1 MVTRSPNS
9 AGQSPVSPGARDAS
23 TSVRVGALPCASPM
37 TPDMLL
43 TFLVLAGAVAL
54 FVSEKMPPEVVAMLS
69 LAALLTLRL
78 VSTEEALSGFSS
90 PATVTVAAMFV
101 LSAGLQHSGSLN
113 RLGEAIARIRWG
125 WLLALVMMLLT
136 AAVSAFIN
144 NTAAV
149 AVFLPLIIAA
159 AVANNLPPSKF
170 LIPLSYAAQFG
181 GVCTL
186 IGTSTN
192 LLVDSMAR
200 QAGHAGFTIFEF
212 SELGILFVAAGVV
225 YMMIAR
231 IFLLPDLGVPHQADS
246 GHAGRYVVELL
257 VPGKSGAVGR
267 RGAELLPADSG
278 DVVVLEIFR
287 GGGALASPRDG
298 VIEPGDRLLVRGN
311 WNDVEQARRK
321 LKLAFDQVATD
332 LDLEGDD
339 EDGRVHAEAM
349 VAPGSH
355 LIGHSLADVR
365 FAHMYRARVQGL
377 HRHRLAIRQRLDQV
391 PLAVG
396 DVLLLD
402 APESALDL
410 MRADP
415 GLVVMGEREQTRTS
429 LRRSL
434 MALGIL
440 TAVVAVAAAGLM
452 SIVASAIIGCCMLLL
467 LRVLKPEEAYAAID
481 WRVVLLLAGVL
492 PLGIA
497 LQNSGAAALIADF
510 SIGLVGGLGPVATL
524 AVIYIMTSLL
534 TEVMSNNASAA
545 LVVPI
550 AIATAESLGL
560 DSKPFLVA
568 VAFAASTSFAT
579 PISYQ
584 TNTMVYAAGG
594 YRFQDFVKVGLPLNI
609 IFITMAVVLIPRYFP
624 FHA

>member
-1 MVTRSPNS
+1 
-9 AGQSPVSPGARDAS
+9 
-23 TSVRVGALPCASPM
+23 M

-54 FVSEKMPPEVVAMLS
+54 FVSEKMPPEVVAMLT

-200 QAGHAGFTIFEF
+200 QAGHDGFTIFEF
-212 SELGILFVAAGVV
+212 SRLGLVFVVAGTL
-225 YMMIAR
+225 YLMFAR
-231 IFLLPDLGVPHQADS
+231 RFLLPDLGVPQRADS
-246 GHAGRYVVELL
+246 GHAGRYVVELV
-257 VPGKSGAVGR
+257 VPDRSGAIGK
-267 RGAELLPADSG
+267 RGAELLPHDIG
-278 DVVVLEIFR
+278 DVVLLEIIR
-287 GGGALASPRDG
+287 ARSVLPSPRGTD
-298 VIEPGDRLLVRGN
+298 IEAGDRLLVRGS
-311 WNDVEQARRK
+311 WPDIEAARRK
-321 LKLAFDQVATD
+321 LRLAHDHVATD
-332 LDLEGDD
+332 LEDD
-339 EDGRVHAEAM
+339 VEDGRVYAEAM

-355 LIGHSLADVR
+355 LVGLSLADVR
-365 FAHMYRARVQGL
+365 FAHVYRARVQGL
-377 HRHRLAIRQRLDQV
+377 HRHRLSIRQPLDQV

-429 LRRSL
+429 IRRSL
-434 MALGIL
+434 LALGIL
-440 TAVVAVAAAGLM
+440 TAVVAVAATGLM

-510 SIGLVGGLGPVATL
+510 SIGMVGGLGPVATL
-524 AVIYIMTSLL
+524 AVIYVMTSLL
-534 TEVMSNNASAA
+534 TEIMSNNASAA

-568 VAFAASTSFAT
+568 VAFSASTSFAT

-594 YRFQDFVKVGLPLNI
+594 YRFRDFVKVGLPLNL
-609 IFITMAVVLIPRYFP
+609 IFIVLAIVLIPRHFP

>member
-1 MVTRSPNS
+1 
-9 AGQSPVSPGARDAS
+9 
-23 TSVRVGALPCASPM
+23 M

-54 FVSEKMPPEVVAMLS
+54 FVSEKMPPEVVAMLT

-125 WLLALVMMLLT
+125 WLLALVMMLLS

-186 IGTSTN
+186 IGSSTN

-200 QAGHAGFTIFEF
+200 QAGHEGFTIFEF
-212 SELGILFVAAGVV
+212 SQLGIVFVVAGTL
-225 YMMIAR
+225 YLMFAR
-231 IFLLPDLGVPHQADS
+231 RFLLPDLGVPQQADS

-257 VPGKSGAVGR
+257 VPAKSSAVGK
-267 RGAELLPADSG
+267 RGAELLPHDIG
-278 DVVVLEIFR
+278 DVVLLEIIRARTVLPTPR
-287 GGGALASPRDG
+287 GTE
-298 VIEPGDRLLVRGN
+298 IEAGDRVLVRGS
-311 WNDVEQARRK
+311 WPDIEAARRK
-321 LKLAFDQVATD
+321 LKLAHDHVATD
-332 LDLEGDD
+332 LEDD
-339 EDGRVHAEAM
+339 VEDGRVHAEAM

-355 LIGHSLADVR
+355 LIGLSLADVR
-365 FAHMYRARVQGL
+365 FAHVYRARVQGL
-377 HRHRLAIRQRLDQV
+377 HRHRLSIRQPLDQV

-429 LRRSL
+429 IRRSL
-434 MALGIL
+434 LALGIL

-510 SIGLVGGLGPVATL
+510 SIGMVGGLGPVATL
-524 AVIYIMTSLL
+524 AVIYVMTSLL
-534 TEVMSNNASAA
+534 TEIMSNNASAA

-594 YRFQDFVKVGLPLNI
+594 YRFRDFVKVGLPLNL
-609 IFITMAVVLIPRYFP
+609 IFIVMAIVLIPRHFP

>member
-1 MVTRSPNS
+1 
-9 AGQSPVSPGARDAS
+9 
-23 TSVRVGALPCASPM
+23 M

-54 FVSEKMPPEVVAMLS
+54 FVSEKMPPEVVAMLT

-200 QAGHAGFTIFEF
+200 QAGHDGFTIFEF
-212 SELGILFVAAGVV
+212 SRLGLVFVVAGTL
-225 YMMIAR
+225 YLMFAR
-231 IFLLPDLGVPHQADS
+231 RFLLPDLGVPQRADS

-257 VPGKSGAVGR
+257 VPDRSGAIGK
-267 RGAELLPADSG
+267 RGAELLPHDIG
-278 DVVVLEIFR
+278 DVVLLEIIR
-287 GGGALASPRDG
+287 ARSVLPSPRGTD
-298 VIEPGDRLLVRGN
+298 IEAGDRLLVRGS
-311 WNDVEQARRK
+311 WPDIEAARRK
-321 LKLAFDQVATD
+321 LRLAHDHVATD
-332 LDLEGDD
+332 LEDD
-339 EDGRVHAEAM
+339 VEDGRVYAEAM

-355 LIGHSLADVR
+355 LVGLSLADVR
-365 FAHMYRARVQGL
+365 FAHVYRARVQGL
-377 HRHRLAIRQRLDQV
+377 HRHRLSIRQPLDQV

-429 LRRSL
+429 IRRSL
-434 MALGIL
+434 LALGIL

-452 SIVASAIIGCCMLLL
+452 SIVAAAIIGCCMLLL

-497 LQNSGAAALIADF
+497 LQNSGAAALIADV

-524 AVIYIMTSLL
+524 AVIYVMTSLM
-534 TEVMSNNASAA
+534 TEIMSNNASAA

-594 YRFQDFVKVGLPLNI
+594 YRFRDFVKVGLPLNL
-609 IFITMAVVLIPRYFP
+609 IFIVMAIVLIPRHFP

>member
-1 MVTRSPNS
+1 
-9 AGQSPVSPGARDAS
+9 
-23 TSVRVGALPCASPM
+23 M

-54 FVSEKMPPEVVAMLS
+54 FVSEKMPPEVVAMLT

-200 QAGHAGFTIFEF
+200 QAGHEGFTIFEF
-212 SELGILFVAAGVV
+212 SRLGLVFVVAGTL
-225 YMMIAR
+225 YLMFAR
-231 IFLLPDLGVPHQADS
+231 RFLLPDLGVPQRADS

-257 VPGKSGAVGR
+257 VPDRSGAIGK
-267 RGAELLPADSG
+267 RGAELLPHDIG
-278 DVVVLEIFR
+278 DVVLLEIIR
-287 GGGALASPRDG
+287 ARSVLPSPRGTD
-298 VIEPGDRLLVRGN
+298 IEAGDRLLVRGS
-311 WNDVEQARRK
+311 WPDIEAARRK
-321 LKLAFDQVATD
+321 LRLAHDNVATD
-332 LDLEGDD
+332 LEDD
-339 EDGRVHAEAM
+339 VEDGRVYAEAM

-355 LIGHSLADVR
+355 LVGLSLADVR
-365 FAHMYRARVQGL
+365 FAHVYRARVQGL
-377 HRHRLAIRQRLDQV
+377 HRHRLSIRQPLDQV

-429 LRRSL
+429 IRRSL
-434 MALGIL
+434 LALGIL
-440 TAVVAVAAAGLM
+440 TAVVAVAGAGLM
-452 SIVASAIIGCCMLLL
+452 SIVAAAIIGCCMLLL

-497 LQNSGAAALIADF
+497 LQNSGAAALIADV

-524 AVIYIMTSLL
+524 AVIYVMTSLL
-534 TEVMSNNASAA
+534 TEIMSNNASAA

-568 VAFAASTSFAT
+568 VAFSASTSFAT

-594 YRFQDFVKVGLPLNI
+594 YRFRDFVKVGLPLNL
-609 IFITMAVVLIPRYFP
+609 IFIVLAIVLIPRHFP

>member
-1 MVTRSPNS
+1 
-9 AGQSPVSPGARDAS
+9 
-23 TSVRVGALPCASPM
+23 M

-54 FVSEKMPPEVVAMLS
+54 FVSEKMPPEVVAMLA

-78 VSTEEALSGFSS
+78 VTTEEALSGFSS

-113 RLGEAIARIRWG
+113 RLGEMIARIRWG

-149 AVFLPLIIAA
+149 AVFLPLVIAA

-212 SELGILFVAAGVV
+212 SRLGITFVVAGTV
-225 YMMIAR
+225 YMMFAR
-231 IFLLPDLGVPHQADS
+231 RFLLPDLGVPRRADS

-257 VPGKSGAVGR
+257 VPEKSGAVGR
-267 RGAELLPADSG
+267 RGSELLPGDSG

-287 GGGALASPRDG
+287 GRTALPSPHG
-298 VIEPGDRLLVRGN
+298 TGIEPGDRLLVRGN
-311 WNDVEQARRK
+311 WLDIEQARRK
-321 LKLAFDQVATD
+321 LKLGYDHVASD
-332 LDLEGDD
+332 IEVDD

-355 LIGHSLADVR
+355 LVGHSLADVR
-365 FAHMYRARVQGL
+365 FAHMYHARVLGL
-377 HRHRLAIRQRLDQV
+377 HRHRLAIRQPLDQV

-396 DVLLLD
+396 DVFLLD

-415 GLVVMGEREQTRTS
+415 GLVVLGERGQARTS
-429 LRRSL
+429 MRRSL
-434 MALGIL
+434 LALGIL
-440 TAVVAVAAAGLM
+440 VAVVAVAAAGLM
-452 SIVASAIIGCCMLLL
+452 SIVASAIIGCCALLL
-467 LRVLKPEEAYAAID
+467 LRVLEPEDAYAAID

-497 LQNSGAAALIADF
+497 LQKSGAAALVADF
-510 SIGLVGGLGPVATL
+510 SIGLVGGLGPVATM
-524 AVIYIMTSLL
+524 AVIYIMTSML

-594 YRFQDFVKVGLPLNI
+594 YRFRDFVKVGLPLNI
-609 IFITMAVVLIPRYFP
+609 IFIVMAVVLIPQHFP
-624 FHA
+624 FRP

>member
-1 MVTRSPNS
+1 
-9 AGQSPVSPGARDAS
+9 
-23 TSVRVGALPCASPM
+23 M

-54 FVSEKMPPEVVAMLS
+54 FVSEKMPPEVVAMLT

-200 QAGHAGFTIFEF
+200 QAGHEGFTIFEF
-212 SELGILFVAAGVV
+212 SRLGIVFVVAGTL
-225 YMMIAR
+225 YLMFAR
-231 IFLLPDLGVPHQADS
+231 RFLLPDLGVPQQADS

-257 VPGKSGAVGR
+257 VPDRSGAIGK
-267 RGAELLPADSG
+267 RGAELLPHDIG
-278 DVVVLEIFR
+278 DVVLLEIIR
-287 GGGALASPRDG
+287 ARSVVPSPRGTD
-298 VIEPGDRLLVRGN
+298 IEAGDRLLVRGS
-311 WNDVEQARRK
+311 WPDIEAARRK
-321 LKLAFDQVATD
+321 LRLAHDNVATD
-332 LDLEGDD
+332 LEDD
-339 EDGRVHAEAM
+339 VEDGRVYAEAM

-355 LIGHSLADVR
+355 LVGLSLADVR
-365 FAHMYRARVQGL
+365 FAHVYRARVQGL
-377 HRHRLAIRQRLDQV
+377 HRHRLSIRQPLDQV

-429 LRRSL
+429 IRRSL
-434 MALGIL
+434 LALGIL

-452 SIVASAIIGCCMLLL
+452 SIVAAAIIGCCMLLL

-497 LQNSGAAALIADF
+497 LQNSGAAALIADV

-524 AVIYIMTSLL
+524 AVIYVMTSLM
-534 TEVMSNNASAA
+534 TEIMSNNASAA

-594 YRFQDFVKVGLPLNI
+594 YRFRDFVKVGLPLNL
-609 IFITMAVVLIPRYFP
+609 IFIVMAIVLIPRHFP

>member
-1 MVTRSPNS
+1 
-9 AGQSPVSPGARDAS
+9 
-23 TSVRVGALPCASPM
+23 M

-54 FVSEKMPPEVVAMLS
+54 FVSEKMPPEVVAMLT

-200 QAGHAGFTIFEF
+200 QAGHEGFTIFEF
-212 SELGILFVAAGVV
+212 SQLGIVFVIAGTL
-225 YMMIAR
+225 YMMFAR
-231 IFLLPDLGVPHQADS
+231 RFLLPDLGVPQQADS

-257 VPGKSGAVGR
+257 VPAKSAAVGK
-267 RGAELLPADSG
+267 RGAELLSPDGG

-287 GGGALASPRDG
+287 GRAALPSPRG
-298 VIEPGDRLLVRGN
+298 TEIEAGDRLLVRGA
-311 WNDVEQARRK
+311 WTDIEQARRK
-321 LKLAFDQVATD
+321 LKLAYDHVATD
-332 LDLEGDD
+332 LEDD
-339 EDGRVHAEAM
+339 VEDGRVYAEAM

-355 LIGHSLADVR
+355 LVGLSLADVR
-365 FAHMYRARVQGL
+365 FAHVYRARVQGL
-377 HRHRLAIRQRLDQV
+377 HRHRLSIRQPLDQV

-429 LRRSL
+429 IRRSL
-434 MALGIL
+434 LALGIL

-510 SIGLVGGLGPVATL
+510 SIGMVGGLGPVATL
-524 AVIYIMTSLL
+524 AVIYVMTSLL
-534 TEVMSNNASAA
+534 TEIMSNNASAA

-594 YRFQDFVKVGLPLNI
+594 YRFRDFVKVGLPLNL
-609 IFITMAVVLIPRYFP
+609 IFIVMAIVLIPRHFP

>member
-1 MVTRSPNS
+1 
-9 AGQSPVSPGARDAS
+9 
-23 TSVRVGALPCASPM
+23 M

-78 VSTEEALSGFSS
+78 VTTEEALSGFSS

-200 QAGHAGFTIFEF
+200 QAGHAGFSIFEF
-212 SELGILFVAAGVV
+212 SQLGIVFVVAGTA
-225 YMMIAR
+225 YMMFAR
-231 IFLLPDLGVPHQADS
+231 TFLLPDLGVPQRADS

-257 VPGKSGAVGR
+257 VPPKSAAIGR
-267 RGAELLPADSG
+267 RGAELLDDDG

-287 GGGALASPRDG
+287 GGVALPSPRG
-298 VIEPGDRLLVRGN
+298 TEIGEGDRLLVRGS

-321 LKLAFDQVATD
+321 LKLAYDHVAH
-332 LDLEGDD
+332 DLEGDD
-339 EDGRVHAEAM
+339 EDGRLHAEAM

-355 LIGHSLADVR
+355 LIGHSLAEVR
-365 FAHMYRARVQGL
+365 FAHVYHARVQGL
-377 HRHRLAIRQRLDQV
+377 HRHRLSIRQPLDQV

-402 APESALDL
+402 APESGLEL

-415 GLVVMGEREQTRTS
+415 GLVVLGEREQTRTS
-429 LRRSL
+429 IRRSL

-452 SIVASAIIGCCMLLL
+452 SIVASAIIGCCALLL

-497 LQNSGAAALIADF
+497 LQKSGAATLIADF

-594 YRFQDFVKVGLPLNI
+594 YRFHDFVKVGLPLNI
-609 IFITMAVVLIPRYFP
+609 IFIVMAVALIPRYFP

>member
-1 MVTRSPNS
+1 
-9 AGQSPVSPGARDAS
+9 
-23 TSVRVGALPCASPM
+23 M

-43 TFLVLAGAVAL
+43 TFLVLAGAVTL
-54 FVSEKMPPEVVAMLS
+54 FVSEKLPPEVVAMLV

-101 LSAGLQHSGSLN
+101 LSAGLQQSGSLN
-113 RLGEAIARIRWG
+113 RLGELIARIRWG
-125 WLLALVMMLLT
+125 WLLALVLMLLT

-212 SELGILFVAAGVV
+212 SKLGILFVVAGTV
-225 YMMIAR
+225 YLMLAR
-231 IFLLPDLGVPHQADS
+231 RFLLPDLGVPRQADS
-246 GHAGRYVVELL
+246 GHAGRYVAELR
-257 VPGKSGAVGR
+257 VPEKSAAIGV
-267 RGAELLPADSG
+267 RGAELLSHQDG
-278 DVVVLEIFR
+278 DVVLLEIFR
-287 GGGALASPRDG
+287 DRVALPSPRGTG
-298 VIEPGDRLLVRGN
+298 VEAGDRLLVRGG
-311 WNDVEQARRK
+311 WPDIEAVRRK
-321 LKLAFDQVATD
+321 LRLGFDEVAPG
-332 LDLEGDD
+332 LDGDGD
-339 EDGRVHAEAM
+339 ADAGRVHAEAM

-355 LIGHSLADVR
+355 LVGHTLAGVR
-365 FAHMYRARVQGL
+365 FAHTYHARVMGL
-377 HRHRLAIRQRLDQV
+377 HRHRLAIRQPLDHV

-410 MRADP
+410 MRVDP
-415 GLVVMGEREQTRTS
+415 GLVLMGERPQQRTS
-429 LRRSL
+429 LRRAL
-434 MALGIL
+434 LALGIL
-440 TAVVAVAAAGLM
+440 TTVVAVAAAGLM
-452 SIVASAIIGCCMLLL
+452 SIVASAIIGCIALIV
-467 LRVLKPEEAYAAID
+467 LRVLDPEDAYAAID

-497 LQNSGAAALIADF
+497 LQKSGAAALVADF
-510 SIGLVGGLGPVATL
+510 SIGLVGDMGPVATL
-524 AVIYIMTSLL
+524 AVIYVMTSLL
-534 TEVMSNNASAA
+534 TEIMSNNASAA

-594 YRFQDFVKVGLPLNI
+594 YRFSDFVKVGLPLNI
-609 IFITMAVVLIPRYFP
+609 IFIVMAVVLIPQHFP
-624 FHA
+624 FKP

>member
-1 MVTRSPNS
+1 
-9 AGQSPVSPGARDAS
+9 
-23 TSVRVGALPCASPM
+23 M
-37 TPDMLL
+37 TMDMLL

-54 FVSEKMPPEVVAMLS
+54 FVSEKMPPEVVAMLA

-212 SELGILFVAAGVV
+212 SQLGIIFVVVGTV

-231 IFLLPDLGVPHQADS
+231 RFLLPDLGVPQQADS

-257 VPGKSGAVGR
+257 VPAKSAAIGK
-267 RGAELLPADSG
+267 RGAELMPNDSS

-287 GGGALASPRDG
+287 GRAALPSPRG
-298 VIEPGDRLLVRGN
+298 TEVEAGDRLLVRGA
-311 WNDVEQARRK
+311 WPDIDQARRK
-321 LKLAFDQVATD
+321 LKLVYDQVATG
-332 LDLEGDD
+332 LEGDEDD
-339 EDGRVHAEAM
+339 ERVHAEAM

-365 FAHMYRARVQGL
+365 FAHVYHARVQGL
-377 HRHRLAIRQRLDQV
+377 HRHRLSIRQPLDQV

-429 LRRSL
+429 IRRSL
-434 MALGIL
+434 LALGIL

-510 SIGLVGGLGPVATL
+510 SIGMVGGFGPVATL

-534 TEVMSNNASAA
+534 TEILSNNASAA

-594 YRFQDFVKVGLPLNI
+594 YRFRDFVKVGLPLNI

>member
-1 MVTRSPNS
+1 
-9 AGQSPVSPGARDAS
+9 
-23 TSVRVGALPCASPM
+23 M

-54 FVSEKMPPEVVAMLS
+54 FVSEKMPPEVVAMLT

-200 QAGHAGFTIFEF
+200 QAGHEGFTIFEF
-212 SELGILFVAAGVV
+212 SRLGIVFVVAGTL
-225 YMMIAR
+225 YLMFAR
-231 IFLLPDLGVPHQADS
+231 RFLLPDLGVPQQADS

-257 VPGKSGAVGR
+257 VPDRSGAIGK
-267 RGAELLPADSG
+267 RGAELLPHDIG
-278 DVVVLEIFR
+278 DVVLLEIIR
-287 GGGALASPRDG
+287 ARSVLPSPRGTD
-298 VIEPGDRLLVRGN
+298 IEAGDRLLVRGS
-311 WNDVEQARRK
+311 WPDIEAARRK
-321 LKLAFDQVATD
+321 LRLAHDHVATD
-332 LDLEGDD
+332 LEDD
-339 EDGRVHAEAM
+339 VEDGRVYAEAM

-355 LIGHSLADVR
+355 LVGLSLADVR
-365 FAHMYRARVQGL
+365 FAHVYRARVQGL
-377 HRHRLAIRQRLDQV
+377 HRHRLSIRQPLDQV

-429 LRRSL
+429 IRRSL
-434 MALGIL
+434 LALGIL

-452 SIVASAIIGCCMLLL
+452 SIVAAAIIGCCMLLL

-497 LQNSGAAALIADF
+497 LQNSGAAALIADV

-524 AVIYIMTSLL
+524 AVIYVMTSLL
-534 TEVMSNNASAA
+534 TEIMSNNASAA

-594 YRFQDFVKVGLPLNI
+594 YRFRDFVKVGLPLNL
-609 IFITMAVVLIPRYFP
+609 IFIVMAIVLIPRHFP